1 MSTKTIKQRIA
12 LVAAT
17 ALTAGLFTV
26 VSAPVASAAVSADE
40 FDILSTSALLVCNVS
55 ADKETAYIPKT
66 SAGVEIGA
74 LAATTPTDTAYI
86 RVSGPGVIA
95 STAAGSGVTPD
106 STTSASIVVPSTDTD
121 AKFIVAPTGVGII
134 TVTIAASST
143 TALLD
148 SLTINV
154 VEKCAGDAYSASTSY
169 YTVVNATDAA
179 AGNWTETVIDYS
191 TSTTVA
197 STGVGAIKVRLNDVY
212 GENLGTAGALISTV
226 TGPCLVGVFSHT
238 AAQNAGS
245 GKTAVF
251 STTAVDAQII
261 VDRETAGVGGS
272 CTVSTTWN
280 GTLLGTKTFTMQGAP
295 SAITVSDVTVGLAAA
310 SANFG
315 YYRVSVTDNAGNALP
330 GAVIS
335 ADNTE
340 ANNAAAL
347 ASGIIGA
354 VQANTSVATSS
365 TAGSGYGK
373 TASVST
379 ANLTAA
385 QDGANGITRF
395 TCTAG
400 KAGTAKV
407 TVRTPVNTAAT
418 SYVTSAPFTVACG
431 GTLATWTVS
440 MDKASYQPGEIATL
454 TVTGKDSLG
463 APVHTLQ
470 AMTGAT
476 YAFGGMTAVT
486 APTATDVFNS
496 GAGIKTYQFSVGTSE
511 GSFVGTFTATGSTD
525 TAAKTVQ
532 YKVASSTPAVSNADV
547 LKSIVA
553 LIASINKQ
561 IQALQKLIL
570 KR

>member
-17 ALTAGLFTV
+17 ALTAGLFTA
-26 VSAPVASAAVSADE
+26 VSAPVANATSAAANDW
-40 FDILSTSALLVCNVS
+40 DIVSTSALIVCNVS
-55 ADKETAYIPKT
+55 TDFQTAYVPST
-66 SAGVEIGA
+66 STGVVLDPDDADDNE
-74 LAATTPTDTAYI
+74 TSYV
-86 RVSGPGVIA
+86 RVSGPGVISA
-95 STAAGSGVTPD
+95 VGAGVTAD
-106 STTSASIVVPSTDTD
+106 STTSASV
-121 AKFIVAPTGVGII
+121 IVASGANATSTITIKPTGVGVI
-134 TVTIAASST
+134 TVSFAETSST
-143 TALLD
+143 AIFD
-148 SLTINV
+148 AVTINV
-154 VEKCAGDAYSASTSY
+154 VAKCAGDAFAASTSY

-179 AGNWTETVIDYS
+179 AADWVETVIDYS

-197 STGVGAIKVRLNDVY
+197 STGVGAIKVRLNDIY
-212 GENLGTAGALISTV
+212 GNNLGTAGALISTV
-226 TGPCLVGVFSHT
+226 TGPCLVGLVIWSGS
-238 AAQNAGS
+238 QVAGS

-251 STTAVDAQII
+251 STTAVDAQ
-261 VDRETAGVGGS
+261 VVVEQETAGVGGN

-385 QDGANGITRF
+385 TSGADGLARF

-400 KAGTAKV
+400 KAGTAKL
-407 TVRTPVNTAAT
+407 TVQTPVTSAAT

-431 GTLATWTVS
+431 GTLATWTIS